1 MAQIR
6 DLTIAA
12 KTYTALSGASAN
24 SPAIWS
30 GNPLDATKRVG
41 RARLQ
46 VLTKDNGTKT
56 ARRIVISYVLPCNND
71 TAGMPRDRM
80 IAELSVLVPG
90 GASESEIT
98 AFRAQVQGIVANV
111 DIGDTIVSGYAPV

>member
-1 MAQIR
+1 
-6 DLTIAA
+6 
-12 KTYTALSGASAN
+12 
-24 SPAIWS
+24 
-30 GNPLDATKRVG
+30 
-41 RARLQ
+41 
-46 VLTKDNGTKT
+46 
-56 ARRIVISYVLPCNND
+56 
-71 TAGMPRDRM
+71 M